1 MTNNQCRAVGRSM
14 LAVILGRILSG
25 SVGAGMTVLVSITIS
40 DLVPIRESG
49 AWRAYVNVA
58 ATTGR
63 SLGGPLG
70 GWLAD
75 AVGWRWF
82 VSLRICDISIRYS
95 QTSTNHSVK
104 YRSFGCQVPMLAVAI
119 FLCWRTVPSN
129 LSRRSSNKSLG
140 NEEQLNTS
148 GKLAR
153 IDFLGSSLLA
163 IFILLLLLPLELGG
177 EKVPWS
183 HPLITGLFAAAAISL
198 ALFVLVE
205 KRWAEEPVLDLDLF
219 KQRDVVLGFLIMAFQ
234 SAAQLGVSLVN

>member
-1 MTNNQCRAVGRSM
+1 M
-14 LAVILGRILSG
+14 LAVILGRVLSG

-63 SLGGPLG
+63 SFGGPLG

-75 AVGWRWF
+75 AVGWRWS
-82 VSLRICDISIRYS
+82 VSLRICDIYIRYS

-104 YRSFGCQVPMLAVAI
+104 YRSFGCQIPMLAVAI

-129 LSRRSSNKSLG
+129 LARRSSNKSLG

-183 HPLITGLFAAAAISL
+183 HPLIPGLFAAAAISL
-198 ALFVLVE
+198 VLFVLVE
-205 KRWAEEPVLDLDLF
+205 KRWIEEPVLDLDLF

-234 SAAQLGVSLVN
+234 SAAQVGVSLVN